1 MKFRNISVALIGV
14 FVLTNFTYY
23 SFRPNNIIIR
33 NIHNEIY
40 VSAKRIPSLVHFVLG
55 QNDSENLQLP
65 YPRSSHFSFI
75 NYLIFLAARRQLQPK
90 INIEIEYF

>member
-1 MKFRNISVALIGV
+1 MKFQNTLVVLIAV
-14 FVLTNFTYY
+14 FILTNLIYY
-23 SFRPNNIIIR
+23 VFRPTNIIIGK
-33 NIHNEIY
+33 IHNEIY